1 MKSALQT
8 EVKSRNA
15 ARMQYFFFVILLLL
29 PPFAT
34 AVHAANSGSVLLV
47 NLHYDRGEITY
58 KDKLVKCGY
67 APDNRI
73 QPGEG
78 YVAELRGQQDELL
91 YSFTFEVPTK
101 VVAEISDP
109 LFKKISGGII
119 TLNTT
124 DFVLQFPFFPDA
136 KEVVVLNPRKFKV
149 MGVSLQEEQ
158 FVPQKQ
164 AWWWLLLFLL
174 LVIAAYLV
182 YKHLKKE
189 E

>member
-1 MKSALQT
+1 MKAALRTQRKTGNMLPGPFSFSALL
-8 EVKSRNA
+8 VLA
-15 ARMQYFFFVILLLL
+15 VFFASPAL
-29 PPFAT
+29 
-34 AVHAANSGSVLLV
+34 AVNSSSVLLI

-67 APDNRI
+67 APDYRI

-78 YVAELRGQQDELL
+78 YVAELRGQKDELL

-124 DFVLQFPFFPDA
+124 DFVLQFPHFSDA

-158 FVPQKQ
+158 FVPQRP
-164 AWWWLLLFLL
+164 AWWWLLLLLL
-174 LVIAAYLV
+174 LVIAACLV
-182 YKHLKKE
+182 YRHLKKE